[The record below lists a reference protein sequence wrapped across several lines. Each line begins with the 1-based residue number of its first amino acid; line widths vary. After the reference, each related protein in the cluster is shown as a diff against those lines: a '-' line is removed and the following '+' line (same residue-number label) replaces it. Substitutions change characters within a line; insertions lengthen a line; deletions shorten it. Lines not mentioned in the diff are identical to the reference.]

1 VPMPTLELSAAL
13 SDLFAASD
21 LVAASDLFAVSA
33 GEL

>member
-1 VPMPTLELSAAL
+1 MPTLELSAAL